1 MRFVQ
6 EFRSSRGGNLSN
18 MTIQEM
24 VGGVTQLILDHQ
36 VLFFFFFVKTP
47 IIEGVFGGYLLH

>member
-36 VLFFFFFVKTP
+36 VLFFFFFCEDP
-47 IIEGVFGGYLLH
+47 YY